1 MRNPIRV
8 IFLGWNHTASCLME
22 AWSADPM
29 GPRVVGVFLED
40 SDVPRMPES
49 LPPRVLLKELAAME
63 DSELPDMALDFRVRA
78 SSRPG
83 DLPRKVLWVSA
94 KVTSLLEDLC
104 LRSEQGVRYKS
115 VVETARDA
123 VVTIDESHRIL
134 FFNKAAEAM
143 FGYSK
148 EEILGQDLSII
159 IPPPH
164 KEVHREY
171 VQRYVKTRKGRFI
184 NHTVELTAQ
193 RRSGEEFPI
202 SISFSVA
209 ELGGRLLMTAM
220 MRDMSEMKEMERR
233 LIQNERLASI
243 GRALS
248 FVTHEVKNPL
258 VVIGGFAR
266 SLLRQAGLPQ
276 EGREKL
282 EIIQSEVQRLEGLL
296 QEIQDFSKPLRLQKE
311 RVALV
316 PLLDETLSMFRGS
329 EHCSEVEFLLEAK
342 GQIWLS
348 VDPDRLRQVLI
359 NLIKNSIEA
368 MGGKGK
374 VILRARPASYDTV
387 EIAVEDTGEGISPER
402 SEELF
407 QPFVTSKPGGTGLG
421 LPLCRKIVRDHGGEI
436 RLQATPSGGT
446 RAVINLP
453 VEETE
458 AGGEC
463 NPKENFQRGKG

>member
-1 MRNPIRV
+1 MAGPIRV
-8 IFLGWNHTASCLME
+8 IFLGWNQGARCLWEVWSQDPE
-22 AWSADPM
+22 A
-29 GPRVVGVFLED
+29 PRVVGVLGQGCASDGMHEVPPGLLLED
-40 SDVPRMPES
+40 LSGLEES
-49 LPPRVLLKELAAME
+49 KPAEI
-63 DSELPDMALDFRVRA
+63 ALDFREGGHP
-78 SSRPG
+78 RPR
-83 DLPRKVLWVSA
+83 DLPRQVYWVPAEVTHLLGEVCA
-94 KVTSLLEDLC
+94 KGQE
-104 LRSEQGVRYKS
+104 GVRYRG

-148 EEILGQDLSII
+148 QEVLGKDLSII

-171 VQRYVKTRKGRFI
+171 VRRYVETRRGRFI
-184 NHTVELTAQ
+184 DHTVDLTAQ
-193 RRSGEEFPI
+193 RRFGEEFPI

-209 ELGGRLLMTAM
+209 EVGGHLLMTAM

-243 GRALS
+243 GQALS

-266 SLLRQAGLPQ
+266 SLLRQANLPE

-282 EIIQSEVQRLEGLL
+282 EIIRTEVQRLEGLI

-311 RVALV
+311 RIALV
-316 PLLDETLSMFRGS
+316 PFLEEILSMFRDS
-329 EHCSEVEFLLEAK
+329 EDCSGTEFLLEAE
-342 GQIWLS
+342 GRIWLN
-348 VDPDRLRQVLI
+348 VDKDRLRQVLI

-368 MGGKGK
+368 MGGNGK
-374 VILRARPASYDTV
+374 VVVRAREVSPEEV

-407 QPFVTSKPGGTGLG
+407 QPFVTTKPGGTGLG

-436 RLQATPSGGT
+436 RLHGMPKGGA

-453 VEETE
+453 LKETQDR
-458 AGGEC
+458 GEC
-463 NPKENFQRGKG
+463 HPWENLKGAKG

>member
-1 MRNPIRV
+1 MRNLIRV
-8 IFLGWNHTASCLME
+8 IFLGWNDTARCLKE
-22 AWSADPM
+22 VWSRNPTCPRLM
-29 GPRVVGVFLED
+29 GIFLEEGD
-40 SDVPRMPES
+40 SPEIQESVPPW
-49 LPPRVLLKELAAME
+49 LFLKDLAAME
-63 DSELPDMALDFRVRA
+63 GSELPDLALDFRERV
-78 SSRPG
+78 SSRPEK
-83 DLPRKVLWVSA
+83 LPSKVLWVSA
-94 KVTSLLEDLC
+94 KVTDLMKDLC
-104 LRSEQGVRYKS
+104 VGSEEGIRYKS

-134 FFNKAAEAM
+134 FFNRAAETM

-148 EEILGQDLSII
+148 EEVLGQDLSTI

-164 KEVHREY
+164 KAVHREY
-171 VQRYVKTRKGRFI
+171 VQRYVETRKGRFI
-184 NHTVELTAQ
+184 NHTVDLTAQ

-220 MRDMSEMKEMERR
+220 MRDMSQMKEMERR

-243 GRALS
+243 GQALS

-266 SLLRQAGLPQ
+266 FLLRQDGLPQ

-282 EIIQSEVQRLEGLL
+282 ELIRSEVQRLEGLL

-311 RVALV
+311 RVDLV
-316 PLLDETLSMFRGS
+316 PFMEETLSMFRGS
-329 EHCSEVEFLLEAK
+329 EQCSEVEFLLEAR
-342 GQIWLS
+342 GQLWLS
-348 VDPDRLRQVLI
+348 ADPDRLRQVLI

-374 VILRARPASYDTV
+374 VVLRARQASQNTV
-387 EIAVEDTGEGISPER
+387 EITVEDTGEGISQER

-407 QPFVTSKPGGTGLG
+407 QPFVTSKRGGTGLG

-436 RLQATPSGGT
+436 RLQGAPSGGA
-446 RAVINLP
+446 RALITLP
-453 VEETE
+453 VQESL
-458 AGGEC
+458 GE
-463 NPKENFQRGKG
+463 GK